1 MSKIEALMRNN
12 KRELCDMILK
22 YEVACDDIQNAV
34 VELLKDNEIP
44 LESLK
49 DVYYNQDNE
58 INTLL
63 LKDNENL
70 KLEAEADSKAYDE
83 LLKHKKSIMKKYR
96 DELHKAKK
104 NEMVE
109 MDLGENVADI
119 GGNVISINN

>member
-34 VELLKDNEIP
+34 VELLKDNE
-44 LESLK
+44 
-49 DVYYNQDNE
+49 
-58 INTLL
+58 
-63 LKDNENL
+63 NL

-96 DELHKAKK
+96 DELQKAKK